1 LKANEDA
8 KKKEKEK
15 KDSKKDDSALTDI
28 ETYSDSES
36 PGVKVIIALYVD
48 DLMLTSNSSDLLSK
62 VKVALKQ
69 NYKMTDL
76 GELSW
81 CLRIQ
86 VAQCQDSVRLTQG
99 TFILK
104 MFEST
109 TRAGKGGRSGNSTNA
124 QKKPKSSAS
133 RSSASSISLLLGM
146 KPTWHICQK
155 SKTFD
160 STAQTNHWS

>member
-1 LKANEDA
+1 
-8 KKKEKEK
+8 
-15 KDSKKDDSALTDI
+15 
-28 ETYSDSES
+28 
-36 PGVKVIIALYVD
+36 
-48 DLMLTSNSSDLLSK
+48 
-62 VKVALKQ
+62 
-69 NYKMTDL
+69 MTDL

-160 STAQTNHWS
+160 STAQTNHWSWLMSCRFRCPSSDHRVHVFMVHHNGLSFLWVKQLQNALVYFYKTNRDMCSNWDLLTGRSSPDVSLIIK